1 MSREVVF
8 HGIQIHS
15 AAQWIDTGVEHREV
29 VTAGGQE
36 RVHGHTVA
44 GKLIDRHAIEF
55 HTAIT
60 GKLAAFLSCEVA
72 GRSIEGVLVG
82 VRQMGN
88 YERSGHL
95 VLLLPAAGRK
105 ADQTEAGQ
113 QHGVGL
119 GLGDGWDG

>member
-15 AAQWIDTGVEHREV
+15 AAQWIDAGIEHREV
-29 VTAGGQE
+29 VAAGSQE

-44 GKLIDRHAIEF
+44 DKLIDWYAIEF
-55 HTAIT
+55 HAAVTD
-60 GKLAAFLSCEVA
+60 KLAAFLGCKVV
-72 GRSIEGVLVG
+72 GRGIKSVLVG
-82 VRQMGN
+82 VRRMGN